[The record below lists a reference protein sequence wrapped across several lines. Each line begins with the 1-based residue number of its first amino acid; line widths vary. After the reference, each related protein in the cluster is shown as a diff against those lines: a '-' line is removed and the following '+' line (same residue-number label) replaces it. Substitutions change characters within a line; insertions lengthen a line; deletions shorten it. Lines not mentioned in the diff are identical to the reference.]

1 MAATPGTT
9 QGSALVAGPD
19 DELGRALA
27 QRLGADCAAVHTLA
41 EDGDAA
47 AAVAGAQGLRV
58 LVVRVGLLPGGRFL
72 DADPGAW
79 FTAVDGELL
88 RLHGLV
94 RAALPA
100 LRSAGE
106 GRVVVLGAGWDAA
119 DLLHSTAAGA
129 LHGAVVAYVK
139 TLARELG
146 KQGISANEVVIPPDA
161 RAVGVEDVAAA
172 VALVAGPHGGAV
184 TGQLLR
190 CGRGG
195 DLRP

>member
-1 MAATPGTT
+1 MVTSPAP
-9 QGSALVAGPD
+9 GSALVVGPD
-19 DELGRALA
+19 DELGRALVE
-27 QRLGADCAAVHTLA
+27 RLGADGAAVRAAA
-41 EDGDAA
+41 EDDDAA
-47 AAVAGAQGLRV
+47 AAAAGAPDLRV
-58 LVVRVGLLPGGRFL
+58 LVIRVALLPGGRFL

-79 FTAVDGELL
+79 FASVDGELL

-100 LRSAGE
+100 LAATGQ

-129 LHGAVVAYVK
+129 LHGGVVAYVK

-161 RAVGVEDVAAA
+161 QAVGVQDVADA
-172 VALVAGPHGGAV
+172 VALLAGPHGGAV
-184 TGQLLR
+184 TGQLVR